1 MFLPNKNTNEK
12 LYLFNNIL
20 PNDSSFNLYKKFVNS
35 QKNLSKSFLNEN
47 SKKNIKNS
55 NDFINQTSTTNSS
68 HIPFHNNTIL
78 KETKRKKIFLNTNKN
93 FNKNILENIN
103 YNSNKN
109 NNNTLYINNY
119 LNDLILKK
127 HQNNKNN
134 NLNSNEKY
142 ENEKSIIEFKNIF
155 DNKSD
160 VNNYLNYIKDNYK
173 NKENLNKLKKK
184 VNNVYFNEV
193 LNNLYKK
200 ILYLDSKNNEIT
212 TDIIM
217 NLLISEKN
225 KIEKEFEDKNIQLKL
240 KNFSSVSINNNNK
253 IFFPLINKYKKI
265 EKEKIENKNILIT
278 ENKKENF
285 DLKSY
290 LKRLDLNQQIE
301 LQKKF
306 LNNMN
311 NIKSENKNSIWEL
324 YDKLQNV
331 KKDFS
336 NEEFDPKLLSNPN
349 FMKFIEDEYKN
360 NIIENQNFNSE
371 INNNIHKRNVNL
383 DKTYFGT
390 MYNNYNNNI
399 NNNKNFISSKISL
412 KKNNNLTN
420 VGIANSTKDNSTFF
434 NTNNNNINKLSVEIH
449 DKKRKIQN
457 VSENKN
463 VKKNLSKSKNKNKNK
478 KNKNI
483 NIINSDLNDVEQNIF
498 VSDNNN
504 NNNINNNN
512 NNNNKNNNNNNNDDS
527 FSLNDD
533 FSINTIESNSNE
545 EENNNNN
552 NILNKNN
559 NHLNKNEN
567 LNNSNNNRKNSLLK
581 NRNKLSLNTK
591 SLIYLEIFDENNEED
606 LKLKEKVLNYKGI
619 KFKDDKLAILIHKDG
634 NAIERKIDKDNKII
648 YIIKDKDNNIINTIK
663 IDNENVCY
671 IDKDNKIV
679 YDKNTLENIE
689 LIEHLFRKKELI
701 LKKLVIKKFG
711 GLISKESYKGK
722 YVYNKEKNKKLLEYY
737 YKQLDNENIN
747 FNENNNNFNIN
758 KNKIKIKKED
768 IEKTKNEN
776 NNNNNKIKFYSPKIN
791 FSKFKNRKYTEGKFG
806 KNNISKGKKNSIN
819 KSNMIN
825 NISNIDNEYIKEE
838 ENRNNYNKDIKKQNI
853 SSSSSSSSI
862 VDTSKLSN
870 LELFKYKACKIA
882 GIPYV
887 KKKKATQKLKILS
900 ENYDEINVTE
910 EELKSRQEL
919 LKNNFQ
925 FLAEREGLKYITDDD
940 IKNAKIKELKIF
952 ENIKYKIQNE
962 STEEGKQMYLDLLE
976 QINQLKN
983 MDINS
988 YILSLCKKHSPFQ
1001 DEIDNI
1007 VNSKDIEIRLN
1018 SFIDKL
1024 NYDREKYKA
1033 RRELLSKEIKI
1044 KDYMFKSQLNF
1055 KPIDFYNK

>member
-1 MFLPNKNTNEK
+1 MFLPNKNTNDK

-35 QKNLSKSFLNEN
+35 QKNLAKSFLNEN

-68 HIPFHNNTIL
+68 HIPFQNNTIL
-78 KETKRKKIFLNTNKN
+78 KETKRKKIFLNTNLN

-103 YNSNKN
+103 YNNNKN

-119 LNDLILKK
+119 LNYLILKK
-127 HQNNKNN
+127 NQNNNKNN
-134 NLNSNEKY
+134 NLNSIEK
-142 ENEKSIIEFKNIF
+142 NEKSIIEFKNIF

-160 VNNYLNYIKDNYK
+160 VNNYLNYIKENYK

-184 VNNVYFNEV
+184 VNNVYFNEI

-225 KIEKEFEDKNIQLKL
+225 KIEKEFENKNIQLKL

-253 IFFPLINKYKKI
+253 IFFPLINKYKII

-285 DLKSY
+285 DLKTY

-311 NIKSENKNSIWEL
+311 KSENKNSIWEL

-331 KKDFS
+331 KKEFS

-349 FMKFIEDEYKN
+349 FIKFIEDEYKN
-360 NIIENQNFNSE
+360 NLNENQNFNSE

-399 NNNKNFISSKISL
+399 NNKNFISSKISL
-412 KKNNNLTN
+412 KKNKNNNLTN

-463 VKKNLSKSKNKNKNK
+463 VKKNLSKSKSKSKNKNKNK

-483 NIINSDLNDVEQNIF
+483 NIINSDLNDIEQNIF
-498 VSDNNN
+498 VSDSNK
-504 NNNINNNN
+504 NNINNN
-512 NNNNKNNNNNNNDDS
+512 KNNNNNDDS

-545 EENNNNN
+545 EENENNNN

-559 NHLNKNEN
+559 NHLNKNDN

-689 LIEHLFRKKELI
+689 LLEHLFRKKELI

-768 IEKTKNEN
+768 IEKNRNEN
-776 NNNNNKIKFYSPKIN
+776 NNNNKINFYSPKIN
-791 FSKFKNRKYTEGKFG
+791 FSKFKNRKYAGGKFG

-825 NISNIDNEYIKEE
+825 NISNIDNEYRKEE

-919 LKNNFQ
+919 LKSNFQ

-962 STEEGKQMYLDLLE
+962 TTEEGKQMYLDLLE

-988 YILSLCKKHSPFQ
+988 YILNLCKKHSPFQ

-1033 RRELLSKEIKI
+1033 RRELLSNEIKI
-1044 KDYMFKSQLNF
+1044 KDFMFKSQLNF
-1055 KPIDFYNK
+1055 KPINFYNK